1 MSKGLST
8 MQQMLVSF
16 DEFRKAIEPEEKRKK
31 YAQKAD
37 DPVREHLANHKSF
50 AKRHVTTFLYGS
62 YRRHTAEGD
71 IKDVDLVVV
80 TNFTTKDKPI
90 SVLNELKDS
99 LAELYEKPELADQR
113 RSIRIDRPLPDVP
126 GAKLTLDVIP
136 AIYQNAAN
144 PEGPLWVPDRE
155 KKCWIPS
162 HPKGHIAYSNNLSS
176 QSKLENGFVR
186 LSKMMKWWWRYQ
198 FETLKPTVAAHERKP
213 KGFWIEVMT
222 GKYANLS
229 KESYPEL
236 IVTTMENA
244 FKEFKS
250 FRQTRVLPV
259 LPDPGLK
266 DYLDP
271 AYRTVKTSMTQ
282 VEFEFFLGVLEQS
295 LDLAQQALYAPTERR
310 ASELW
315 QLVFGP
321 KFLLAPLESHSSGLL
336 STAVTPSG
344 LTFPNKPVVPRK
356 PGGFA

>member
-1 MSKGLST
+1 MSKGVNT
-8 MQQMLVSF
+8 IQQMSVSF
-16 DEFRKAIEPEEKRKK
+16 NEFRKAIEPEKKRKEH
-31 YAQKAD
+31 AQKAD
-37 DPVREHLANHKSF
+37 DPVRDHLANHKSF

-62 YRRHTAEGD
+62 YRRHTAEGN

-80 TNFTTKDKPI
+80 TNFTIKDDPI

-136 AIYQNAAN
+136 AIYQDATNTD
-144 PEGPLWVPDRE
+144 GPLWVPDRE

-162 HPKGHIAYSNNLSS
+162 HPKGHIAYSNNLSD
-176 QSKLENGFVR
+176 QSTLENGFVR

-198 FETLKPTVAAHERKP
+198 FETRKPTIATHERKP
-213 KGFWIEVMT
+213 KGFWIEIMT
-222 GKYANLS
+222 GVFSDLS

-244 FKEFKS
+244 FNEFKS
-250 FRQTRVLPV
+250 FRQKRVLPV

-271 AYRTVKTSMTQ
+271 AYRVVKTSMTEA
-282 VEFEFFLGVLEQS
+282 EFAFFLDVLEQS
-295 LDLAQQALYAPTERR
+295 LYLAQQALYAPTERK

-321 KFLLAPLESHSSGLL
+321 KFPLVPESLSGGLL

-344 LTFPNKPVVPRK
+344 LTFPNKPVAPRK